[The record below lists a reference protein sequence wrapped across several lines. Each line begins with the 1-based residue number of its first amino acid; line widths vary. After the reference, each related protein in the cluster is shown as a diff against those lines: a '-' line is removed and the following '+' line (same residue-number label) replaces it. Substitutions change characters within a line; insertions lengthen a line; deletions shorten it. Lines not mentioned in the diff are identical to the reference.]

1 MTATSDVRF
10 GADGTTKVQFT
21 SPRLYVAELSRS

>member
-21 SPRLYVAELSRS
+21 SPRLLSSPT